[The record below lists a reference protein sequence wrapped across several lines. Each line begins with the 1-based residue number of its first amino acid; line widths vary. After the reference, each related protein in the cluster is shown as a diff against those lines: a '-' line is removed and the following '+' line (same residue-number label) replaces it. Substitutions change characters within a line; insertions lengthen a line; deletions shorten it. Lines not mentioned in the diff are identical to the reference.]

1 MVEIFF
7 DFALGQGVEEDVT
20 GPAQSGNFEKT
31 ICCGT
36 ICAGFD
42 TVFHYVGQDV
52 QEEICWKAV

>member
-7 DFALGQGVEEDVT
+7 DFALGQGVDEDVT

-36 ICAGFD
+36 IWSGFD

-52 QEEICWKAV
+52 